1 VSETKSQIA
10 ALYDDCGMAAFS
22 LCLAIIGD
30 EDAAAEIVGDA
41 CRATPPGSPTDRA
54 AWLLA
59 ETHRRAVL
67 AVRRV
72 SAKNPTDAIDAQ
84 QLLRFATLSGEQR
97 LALGLA
103 YYGGLTVGTVA
114 ERLAVSRGHVLGLLS
129 SALSQIENLA
139 AGGATAKAALASP
152 RHDLAGPAAQRT
164 DAAGAEAAACGEHE
178 QEHHRRKQQPHSA

>member
-1 VSETKSQIA
+1 KSQIA

-30 EDAAAEIVGDA
+30 EHAAAEIVGDA
-41 CRATPPGSPTDRA
+41 CRATPPGSPTERA
-54 AWLLA
+54 ACLLA

-97 LALGLA
+97 LELG
-103 YYGGLTVGTVA
+103 VA
-114 ERLAVSRGHVLGLLS
+114 SSRGVPRG
-129 SALSQIENLA
+129 
-139 AGGATAKAALASP
+139 AG
-152 RHDLAGPAAQRT
+152 
-164 DAAGAEAAACGEHE
+164 
-178 QEHHRRKQQPHSA
+178 